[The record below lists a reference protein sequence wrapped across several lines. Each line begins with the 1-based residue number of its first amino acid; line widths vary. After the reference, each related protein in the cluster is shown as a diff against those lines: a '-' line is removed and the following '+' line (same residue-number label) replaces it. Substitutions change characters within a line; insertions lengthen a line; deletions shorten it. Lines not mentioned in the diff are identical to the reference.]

1 MPVEENPSRLGAWLA
16 TAFSM
21 LFPFLGERRSFQR
34 SFCVIILPSR
44 AALLTIFPSSRSSKP
59 HNKICGVYRMHR
71 IPIFGSC
78 PGSQSRTHLADH
90 SAECHAPSRCT
101 THTSFTVFFSGLTRA
116 CKYETV
122 PVQDDSHVSFGMEEH
137 CWCLFSSFESVV
149 HQALCVILFRSKSC
163 P

>member
-1 MPVEENPSRLGAWLA
+1 MPVEENPSRLGAWLADVSLSTKHTSHA

-34 SFCVIILPSR
+34 SFCAIILPSR
-44 AALLTIFPSSRSSKP
+44 AALLTIFPSSCSSKP

-101 THTSFTVFFSGLTRA
+101 THTSFTVFFSGLTSCLRA
-116 CKYETV
+116 GRLAREFRDGRTLLV
-122 PVQDDSHVSFGMEEH
+122 P
-137 CWCLFSSFESVV
+137 LF
-149 HQALCVILFRSKSC
+149 LI
-163 P
+163 